1 MIELI
6 KQISDLG
13 WSYVLICFFLVICI
27 IVTFISGYRKVLSA
41 LGLRS
46 TRSIHQEEVDNK
58 IANMQSQIDNINLKM
73 KQYQNSIISKQE
85 EYHEQS
91 IHIRNNLDA
100 KQNEL
105 KDDIH
110 GVKSLIEEFMDTQNQ
125 TTVAMLRSS
134 LWRLHKDFVTQGY
147 VTPDGLKTF
156 MEMGKVYEKAGGDDI
171 YHEKLQPEVEA
182 LDIHYPNG
190 SIYNPE
196 TDS

>member
-27 IVTFISGYRKVLSA
+27 IVTFISGYRKALSA

-58 IANMQSQIDNINLKM
+58 IANMQSQIDDINIKM
-73 KQYQNSIISKQE
+73 KQYQSSIISKQE